1 MGIFDWLFGKKDNTS
16 SGDMKNDENKEKETG
31 PKDLNSRV
39 SYSDLEYEPSEEC
52 YLLKGKKYTGKIY
65 FLFNSDGKYEKGN
78 IQQEDEFKNGKK
90 VRERVWY
97 RNGQLK
103 SEGDKEWYE
112 NGQIKMLSNE
122 DVSKGWY
129 ENGQLEWEQHMK
141 NGEFHG
147 TTKSWDQSGK
157 LIEEILYNEG
167 KKEKKPLSSSLKL
180 KSELTLKFNDNYE
193 NIYKYDIPTENYLI
207 KVESPFGDD
216 KIGGFI
222 FPDVKEIYFS
232 CETIFHD
239 GVYQREKSKDNTSKK
254 KISKFSDDYMLN
266 GHYDEYDH
274 FDETNEVFKGN
285 FSEIFLYKISSEKF
299 SEKFNS
305 KLKEYLKENKSEDE
319 VYFESFFR
327 WLNEDWDISGSPDDK
342 VYMLLKSLEMNLD
355 DVIIVLNDILIDK
368 EGYQICW
375 CQYSYLEGEIFGIK
389 LKE

>member
-1 MGIFDWLFGKKDNTS
+1 MGIFDWLFGNKDNTT
-16 SGDMKNDENKEKETG
+16 KNDKKNTKKKKTG
-31 PKDLNSRV
+31 FEDLNSRV
-39 SYSDLEYEPSEEC
+39 SYSDLDYEPGEGC
-52 YLLKGKKYTGKIY
+52 YLLKGKKYTGKIH
-65 FLFNSDGKYEKGN
+65 FLFDSDGKYEKGN
-78 IQQEDEFKNGKK
+78 ISEETEFIKGKQVR
-90 VRERVWY
+90 VREWY

-103 SEGDKEWYE
+103 SEGGKRWYE
-112 NGQIKMLSNE
+112 NGQLEEESNK
-122 DVSKGWY
+122 DVSRGWY
-129 ENGQLEWEQHMK
+129 ENGQLQWEQHMK

-147 TTKSWDQSGK
+147 TTKSWDESGK
-157 LIEEILYNEG
+157 LTKEKIFNEG
-167 KKEKKPLSSSLKL
+167 KEEKKPLSSSLKL

-266 GHYDEYDH
+266 GHHDEYDH

-319 VYFESFFR
+319 IYYFESFFQ

-342 VYMLLKSLEMNLD
+342 VYMLLESLEMNLD